1 MRYIQFQQSRKILSV
16 TNKPNDQEKTPL
28 ERAITKFKTKNKRQ
42 PISIDLY
49 LAKPVE
55 NEVFEKWQGI
65 KNKKEF
71 LMYCINNY
79 DELNKEI
86 ESKNP

>member
-1 MRYIQFQQSRKILSV
+1 MTTKS
-16 TNKPNDQEKTPL
+16 NDQEKTPL

-55 NEVFEKWQGI
+55 NEVFEKWQTI
-65 KNKKEF
+65 KNKKDF
-71 LMYCINNY
+71 LMYCINHY
-79 DELNKEI
+79 DELNKQNEM
-86 ESKNP
+86 NRT